1 MSERA
6 ERLLREAVHELAG
19 NPHQSPDLVATALV
33 QGRRMRRRRQAVA
46 AAAAA
51 VAVGAIAAPYVWLR
65 PGPEPPPLPIGAV
78 PTATASPAPSP
89 NRSDG
94 WRDGPV
100 ALPGGALVLSV
111 ASSVRNEP
119 TWVYDPTRRHFVSI
133 PAEYTGVRA
142 APHGMVAAVRHSGRP
157 AEVGLYQI
165 RTGDVRWFPTGNK
178 VLATEWSSD
187 GGRLLITLLDERTGA
202 YSIGLLTATEGPLQR
217 YQVKAFPLT
226 CGTACRF
233 SWLPSGKEVTLD
245 GPDPGTTP
253 STVAGLTLRGLQ
265 LFSADDGIPTRTL
278 GVEGEV
284 AGVSAWSPDG
294 SLVVV
299 AGGAPGLPGG
309 APTPRAPV
317 RTDRA
322 GGDAPTRAGTTPPAR
337 LVHVETGKVLREMPT
352 AQVSWIGR
360 DRLLYLDDKVRP
372 GRLTAILVDT
382 KGTEIERT
390 ELPAGLTGD
399 DEIVVAAS

>member
-1 MSERA
+1 MSEHA

-19 NPHQSPDLVATALV
+19 NPQQSPDLAATALM

-65 PGPEPPPLPIGAV
+65 PDPAPPPLPIGSV
-78 PTATASPAPSP
+78 PTATASP
-89 NRSDG
+89 NRSEG

-111 ASSVRNEP
+111 RSSVRDEP
-119 TWVYDPTRRHFVSI
+119 TWVYDPARRRFVSI
-133 PAEYTGVRA
+133 PAEYTGVQV
-142 APHGMVAAVRHSGRP
+142 APRGMFAAVRHSGRP
-157 AEVGLYQI
+157 AEVGLYRI
-165 RTGDVRWFPTGNK
+165 RTGDVRWYPTGNT

-187 GGRLLITLLDERTGA
+187 GRRLLVTLFDKKTGT
-202 YSIGLLTATEGPLQR
+202 YSIGLLPPDGGTLQR
-217 YQVKAFPLT
+217 HRVKAFPLA

-233 SWLPSGKEVTLD
+233 TWLPNGKEVAL
-245 GPDPGTTP
+245 GGVAPGTSPPGSLGRTRNGP
-253 STVAGLTLRGLQ
+253 QV
-265 LFSADDGIPTRTL
+265 FMADNGIPTRTL

-284 AGVSAWSPDG
+284 AGVSAWSLDG

-299 AGGAPGLPGG
+299 SGGKPGLPGEAPTPQGLARTAQAGGG
-309 APTPRAPV
+309 APTRFG
-317 RTDRA
+317 TD
-322 GGDAPTRAGTTPPAR
+322 PPAR

-360 DRLLYLDDKVRP
+360 DRLLYLDDRVRP

-382 KGTEIERT
+382 KGTEIERA